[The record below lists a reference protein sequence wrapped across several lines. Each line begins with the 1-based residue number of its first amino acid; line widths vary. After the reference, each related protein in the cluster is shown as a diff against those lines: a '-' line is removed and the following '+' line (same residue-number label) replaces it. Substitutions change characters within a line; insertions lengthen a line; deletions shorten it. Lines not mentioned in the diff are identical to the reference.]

1 MAKTEPKPI
10 EQLTYEEAS
19 AELESIVGALETGEQ
34 PLEEA
39 LALFER
45 GQGLTRR
52 CAELLDEAELKVS
65 NLSGEMLEPFE
76 AEE

>member
-65 NLSGEMLEPFE
+65 SLSGEMLEPFE